1 MVLKQSTGRPKG
13 SSPTQRSAHDSFW
26 PFHVIKRVSF
36 LLSVSRLLWSTHS
49 FHFHFIS
56 SLTLSRTAHLLL
68 LFSLM
73 SVSSIVLSSVCFH
86 LYRSRYAIRGL
97 NNFVSFWFC
106 VNAHM
111 HSYKGIH
118 TVTDA
123 QQHLICSILSFYIYN
138 SVPFWLNET
147 CFFHPS
153 YGFVDSWTTQISN
166 DLSQSANVEVAN

>member
-1 MVLKQSTGRPKG
+1 MTHSDHFM
-13 SSPTQRSAHDSFW
+13 SSRAVH
-26 PFHVIKRVSF
+26 F
-36 LLSVSRLLWSTHS
+36 LLSVPRLLWSTHS

-56 SLTLSRTAHLLL
+56 SLTLSRTAPLLL

-111 HSYKGIH
+111 HRYKGIH
-118 TVTDA
+118 TETDA
-123 QQHLICSILSFYIYN
+123 QKHLICSILSFYIYSSSLIKWN
-138 SVPFWLNET
+138 MVSSSFVWICWQLKNPDKHWFIQVWQCRIRQLT
-147 CFFHPS
+147 AFSSYRRFHTLGL
-153 YGFVDSWTTQISN
+153 Y
-166 DLSQSANVEVAN
+166 LL